1 MKNMK
6 HVLMLV
12 ALTGTHEMIAMNAL
26 KAKQEDVKAAPRVK
40 SKALFDAVRKGDIP
54 GITNA
59 LLHLDMS
66 LSTRDSFG
74 NTPLHIAALSWR
86 VKTVELLREL
96 APIKKVDWNQ
106 YVNLKNQ
113 EGQTALD
120 VAKINGHTEIVNF
133 LEQLNKK

>member
-26 KAKQEDVKAAPRVK
+26 TAKQEDVKAARQANIRV
-40 SKALFDAVRKGDIP
+40 LFDAVRKGDIP

-66 LSTRDSFG
+66 LSTID
-74 NTPLHIAALSWR
+74 
-86 VKTVELLREL
+86 
-96 APIKKVDWNQ
+96 
-106 YVNLKNQ
+106 
-113 EGQTALD
+113 
-120 VAKINGHTEIVNF
+120 
-133 LEQLNKK
+133 